1 MIESKLNNIIEILCE
16 ASADAGKFDGGNSSA
31 GTRVRKAAQDAVH
44 ALKDLR
50 KTVTDTKNSRKDG

>member
-1 MIESKLNNIIEILCE
+1 MVENKLSEVIELLC
-16 ASADAGKFDGGNSSA
+16 SATGDAGKFDSGNNSA

-50 KTVTDTKNSRKDG
+50 KTVSETKNERKDG